1 MSETRHHGRVTL
13 VLDSESDK
21 AEDAA
26 YIMVEGETY
35 TALIIFQYNGV
46 VSGTPLV
53 LTPHEMDWLREQSNA
68 IIAARET
75 VLGERD
81 VMAHV
86 FTRQRHFRE
95 PPVDL
100 PSVEWILNQQQIRNQ
115 AAAGFATTADTTTTG
130 FAPAGSPTGR
140 IQTATS
146 NVLPFANIDYSHLEA
161 RMAEAAMR
169 AESHDEEYEDDDV
182 DEDEINETRP
192 IPGAVPGS
200 PVYRFDFDPGMLQGI
215 SSEILTPEQ
224 VEANR
229 AAAEAAR
236 HTRAARAGDAADA
249 VAYGV
254 SPIVGAMRR
263 EAISRQLYT
272 TLPARLGA
280 MRPRVELTRME
291 PGERIGVS
299 VDQNGEAA
307 IVNAAD
313 RPLAVPLP
321 ANDEQPFESA
331 DPPAGIG
338 DINIQAGEGL
348 EVHQEGNQVTI
359 SRAPE
364 HVGVPDYSS
373 PAAVQA
379 FWQRTTGTASF
390 VDYARQLLAETR
402 SDDNSNAAQATRQIG
417 VDLGLTPDVVI
428 EDEIVD
434 TDVGDHAD
442 EDYDDS

>member
-86 FTRQRHFRE
+86 FTRQRHFWE

-161 RMAEAAMR
+161 RMA
-169 AESHDEEYEDDDV
+169 
-182 DEDEINETRP
+182 
-192 IPGAVPGS
+192 
-200 PVYRFDFDPGMLQGI
+200 
-215 SSEILTPEQ
+215 
-224 VEANR
+224 
-229 AAAEAAR
+229 
-236 HTRAARAGDAADA
+236 
-249 VAYGV
+249 
-254 SPIVGAMRR
+254 
-263 EAISRQLYT
+263 
-272 TLPARLGA
+272 
-280 MRPRVELTRME
+280 
-291 PGERIGVS
+291 
-299 VDQNGEAA
+299 AA

-338 DINIQAGEGL
+338 DINIQAGEGM